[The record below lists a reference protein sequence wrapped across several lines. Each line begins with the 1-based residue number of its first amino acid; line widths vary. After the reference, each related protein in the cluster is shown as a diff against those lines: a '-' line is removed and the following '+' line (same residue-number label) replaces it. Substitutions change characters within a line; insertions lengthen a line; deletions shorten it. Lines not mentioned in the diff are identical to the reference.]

1 MASAWGSSPLT
12 RGKQIGGDADQ
23 VVGRLIPA
31 HAGKTL
37 HDPAHRSASTAHPRS
52 RGENTNHPDE
62 VLNALGSSPLTRG
75 KQAASRGCCVAA
87 RLIPAHAGK
96 TSSGTHRIHPC
107 WAHPRSHGEN
117 MAACMSSMVAPGS
130 SPLTRGKP
138 LDVPGKPVG
147 RRIIP
152 AHAGKTG
159 GWRLVR
165 RSGQAH
171 PRSRGEN
178 VLAAPMIVLI
188 WGSSPLTRG
197 KRFGEHLGGFGGGII
212 PAHAGKTLG
221 GECVLRFAHGSS
233 PLTRG
238 KLLPASARPDRPGI
252 IPAHAGKT
260 VIVSVLANTSKD
272 HPRSRGEN
280 LAHHSPVLPPG
291 GIIPAHAG
299 KTMPLGSGRVRGAA
313 HPRSRGENLEDAR
326 TDHLHDGSS
335 PLTRGKPHSR
345 GRNH

>member
-1 MASAWGSSPLT
+1 MF
-12 RGKQIGGDADQ
+12 
-23 VVGRLIPA
+23 VVQGRLIPA
-31 HAGKTL
+31 HAGKTR
-37 HDPAHRSASTAHPRS
+37 PRTRSPR
-52 RGENTNHPDE
+52 
-62 VLNALGSSPLTRG
+62 
-75 KQAASRGCCVAA
+75 
-87 RLIPAHAGK
+87 AG
-96 TSSGTHRIHPC
+96 G
-107 WAHPRSHGEN
+107 
-117 MAACMSSMVAPGS
+117 
-130 SPLTRGKP
+130 
-138 LDVPGKPVG
+138 
-147 RRIIP
+147 
-152 AHAGKTG
+152 
-159 GWRLVR
+159 
-165 RSGQAH
+165 AH

-260 VIVSVLANTSKD
+260 
-272 HPRSRGEN
+272 
-280 LAHHSPVLPPG
+280 
-291 GIIPAHAG
+291 
-299 KTMPLGSGRVRGAA
+299 MPLGSGRVRGAA